1 MDPTHWLQLRMYHRH
16 HELPRALLQHKP
28 TSLRMKMPAG
38 QLGRRRFLQ
47 LSAMVTGAALLPAGC
62 RRQRS
67 GELTMSLGWVPDV
80 EYADVWVALDRHY
93 IAEAGLRFTY
103 LPGGPNAPQPVLE
116 ISAGEAD
123 LGDCD
128 WLPFCD
134 AIAQGNDFV
143 ILASLFP
150 VGPAGL
156 ISLSTRPVRTPSDLM
171 GKRFLVQGPNERAM
185 LQALFRI
192 NGLKENYT
200 TVPVGYSAEPLLE
213 GAGDAYFCFV
223 TNQPQSLARMGLRED
238 ADFYVTRL
246 YDLGY
251 RVCTSLLTI
260 ERKTL
265 QRRRS
270 EIVRF
275 LGALLRGHAANVADP
290 SYGARLAVD
299 HYGADLGLDLE
310 QQTRLNRLQ
319 ISLEMEPGAQIPFW
333 FSEEAFAGSMYS
345 IARVSGRPPLP
356 AAAHLRDMSLLE
368 EAYHAI
374 HWGEA
379 IR

>member
-1 MDPTHWLQLRMYHRH
+1 MFAVSEGQTG
-16 HELPRALLQHKP
+16 
-28 TSLRMKMPAG
+28 SG
-38 QLGRRRFLQ
+38 QLHRREFLRRA
-47 LSAMVTGAALLPAGC
+47 AMVAGATVLPAGC
-62 RRQRS
+62 RRDRS

-80 EYADVWVALDRHY
+80 EYADLWVALDRHY
-93 IAEAGLRFTY
+93 IADAGLRFNY

-123 LGDCD
+123 FGDAD
-128 WLPFCD
+128 WLSLCD
-134 AIAQGNDFV
+134 AVTQGNDFV

-156 ISLSTRPVRTPSDLM
+156 ISLPAHPVRTPADLV

-192 NGLKENYT
+192 NGLPENYT
-200 TVPVGYSAEPLLE
+200 TVPVGFSAEPLLE

-223 TNQPQSLARMGLRED
+223 TNQPQSLAGRGMRQGT
-238 ADFYVTRL
+238 DFYVTRL

-265 QRRRS
+265 AKRRG
-270 EIVRF
+270 EMVHF
-275 LGALLRGHAANVADP
+275 LGALLRGHAANAADP
-290 SYGARLAVD
+290 GYGARLAVD

-310 QQTRLNRLQ
+310 QQTTLNRLQ
-319 ISLEMEPGAQIPFW
+319 IALETAPDADIPFW
-333 FSEEAFAGSMYS
+333 FSEDALAGPMYS
-345 IARVSGRPPLP
+345 VAQVSGRPPLP
-356 AAAHLRDMSLLE
+356 PPARLRDMSVLE
-368 EAYHAI
+368 EAYQSI
-374 HWGEA
+374 KWSNK
-379 IR
+379 

>member
-1 MDPTHWLQLRMYHRH
+1 
-16 HELPRALLQHKP
+16 
-28 TSLRMKMPAG
+28 
-38 QLGRRRFLQ
+38 
-47 LSAMVTGAALLPAGC
+47 
-62 RRQRS
+62 
-67 GELTMSLGWVPDV
+67 MSLGWVPDV
-80 EYADVWVALDRHY
+80 EYADLWVALDRGY
-93 IAEAGLRFTY
+93 IAEAGLRFRY

-123 LGDCD
+123 FGDSD

-134 AIAQGNDFV
+134 AIGQGNDFV

-150 VGPAGL
+150 VGPVGL
-156 ISLSTRPVRTPSDLM
+156 ISLPAHPVRTPADLV

-192 NGLKENYT
+192 NGLEEHYT
-200 TVPVGYSAEPLLE
+200 MVPVGFSPEPLLE

-223 TNQPQSLARMGLRED
+223 TNQPQSLARMGLRQG
-238 ADFYVTRL
+238 ADFLVTRL

-265 QRRRS
+265 QRRRG
-270 EIVRF
+270 EMVRF

-299 HYGADLGLDLE
+299 RYGADLGLDLE
-310 QQTRLNRLQ
+310 QQTTLNRLQ
-319 ISLEMEPGAQIPFW
+319 IALEIEPGAAIPFW
-333 FSEEAFAGSMYS
+333 FSEEAFAGPMYS
-345 IARVSGRPPLP
+345 VARVSGRPPLP
-356 AAAHLRDMSLLE
+356 PPARLRDMSLLE
-368 EAYHAI
+368 EAYYAI
-374 HWGEA
+374 KSA
-379 IR
+379 AR